1 MELRH
6 LRYFIAVAE
15 ELHFSRAAERLH
27 IAQPPLSQQ
36 IRHLEQELGVELF
49 QRKTKRQ
56 VQLTEAGRVFL
67 AESYLALAQIENAIR
82 AAQRAA
88 RGETGQLVVGFV
100 SSATYHA
107 LPWLL
112 RNFRERFP
120 QVEIVLRELNTQKQ
134 VQALNEQRIS
144 VGFVHPPIDDDGL
157 TLECIQQESLV
168 VALAETHPLATQ
180 LQISI
185 QDLADEPFVL
195 FPRHLGAGLYDRIV
209 SFCQQANFSPKVTQ
223 EANQMQT
230 IISLISAGMGVTLVP
245 ASLQNLMRTGIVYR
259 TLQEPTPKVET
270 AVVWRR
276 DDTSP
281 VVHGFLNVIRQR

>member
-1 MELRH
+1 
-6 LRYFIAVAE
+6 
-15 ELHFSRAAERLH
+15 
-27 IAQPPLSQQ
+27 LSQQ

-281 VVHGFLNVIRQR
+281 VVHGFLNVIRHR